1 MTTLVSVPYDELKVG
16 DTATYTR
23 TLTERDLILFA
34 TVSGDH
40 NPIHLDEEF
49 ASTTQFNERIAHG
62 MWTGSLISA
71 ALAMKLPGP
80 GGIYRGQEL
89 KFLRPVKLGDEITVQ
104 LEVLEKNDRTK
115 AAVVATNV
123 VNQDGKFVAKGKAS
137 IMPNQERTEV
147 ESGKLPE
154 VSIEGFN

>member
-1 MTTLVSVPYDELKVG
+1 MTTLVNIPYEMLEIG
-16 DTATYTR
+16 QSGSYTR

-40 NPIHLDEEF
+40 NPIHLDQEY
-49 ASTTQFNERIAHG
+49 ANSTQFGERIAHG

-71 ALAMKLPGP
+71 ALAMVLPGP

-89 KFLRPVKLGDEITVQ
+89 KFLHPVKLNDTVTVQ

-115 AAVVATNV
+115 SAVIATNV
-123 VNQDGKFVAKGKAS
+123 VNQDGKFIVKGKATVMPATEKLS
-137 IMPNQERTEV
+137 I
-147 ESGKLPE
+147 ESAILPE
-154 VSIEGFN
+154 VTIDSL

>member
-1 MTTLVSVPYDELKVG
+1 MTTLVSVPYSELKVG
-16 DTATYTR
+16 DTATYKR

-40 NPIHLDEEF
+40 NPIHLDEGF

-62 MWTGSLISA
+62 MWTGSLVSA

-89 KFLRPVKLGDEITVQ
+89 KFLRPVKLGDELTVQ

-123 VNQDGKFVAKGKAS
+123 VNQDGKFVVKGKAS
-137 IMPNQERTEV
+137 IMPNPEQTKV
-147 ESGKLPE
+147 ESATLPE
-154 VSIEGFN
+154 VSIEGL